1 MDTLLIILALVFGIV
16 GLLGAVLPALPGAPL
31 SYIGLLLLLP
41 CEGADISSAALWVTG
56 IFLAI
61 VSILDYIAPAWLTNL
76 SGGGKQATR
85 GSMAGLIAG
94 LFFFPPIGLIVGP
107 FVGAFIGELMEGSS
121 KGILWSLTNLE
132 HKLEL
137 GRVVKVESTLLLC
150 WDNITDIVDVLLLQ
164 VLKNCI

>member
-1 MDTLLIILALVFGIV
+1 METLLIILALVFGIV

-41 CEGADISSAALWVTG
+41 CEGADISSVALWVTG

-94 LFFFPPIGLIVGP
+94 LFFFPPWGLIIGP

-121 KGILWSLTNLE
+121 KGQALKVALMSFVGFLLTTGL
-132 HKLEL
+132 KIIYS
-137 GRVVKVESTLLLC
+137 G
-150 WDNITDIVDVLLLQ
+150 VLLFMICAEAIQL
-164 VLKNCI
+164 IF

>member
-1 MDTLLIILALVFGIV
+1 METLLIILALVFGIV

-41 CEGADISSAALWVTG
+41 CEGADISSVALWVTG

-85 GSMAGLIAG
+85 GSMAGLIVG
-94 LFFFPPIGLIVGP
+94 LFFFPPWGLIVGP

-121 KGILWSLTNLE
+121 KGKALKVALMSFVGFLLTTGL
-132 HKLEL
+132 KIIYS
-137 GRVVKVESTLLLC
+137 G
-150 WDNITDIVDVLLLQ
+150 VLLFMIVKESLQ
-164 VLKNCI
+164 LIF

>member
-1 MDTLLIILALVFGIV
+1 METLLIILALVFGIV

-41 CEGADISSAALWVTG
+41 CEGADISSVTLWVTG
-56 IFLAI
+56 VFLVI

-121 KGILWSLTNLE
+121 KGKALKVALMSFVGFLLTTGL
-132 HKLEL
+132 KIIYS
-137 GRVVKVESTLLLC
+137 G
-150 WDNITDIVDVLLLQ
+150 VLLFMIGAQAIKL
-164 VLKNCI
+164 IF

>member
-16 GLLGAVLPALPGAPL
+16 GLWGAVLPALPGAPL

-41 CEGADISSAALWVTG
+41 CEGADISSIALWVTG

-121 KGILWSLTNLE
+121 KGKALKVALMSFVGFLLTTGL
-132 HKLEL
+132 KIIYS
-137 GRVVKVESTLLLC
+137 G
-150 WDNITDIVDVLLLQ
+150 VLLFMIGAQAIKL
-164 VLKNCI
+164 IF

>member
-1 MDTLLIILALVFGIV
+1 MDTLFIILALVFGIV

-41 CEGADISSAALWVTG
+41 CEGADISSVALWVTG

-85 GSMAGLIAG
+85 GSMAGLIVG
-94 LFFFPPIGLIVGP
+94 LFFFPPWGLIVGP

-121 KGILWSLTNLE
+121 KGKALKVALMSFVGFLLTTGL
-132 HKLEL
+132 KIIYS
-137 GRVVKVESTLLLC
+137 G
-150 WDNITDIVDVLLLQ
+150 VLLFMIVKESLQ
-164 VLKNCI
+164 LIF

>member
-1 MDTLLIILALVFGIV
+1 METLLIILALVFGII
-16 GLLGAVLPALPGAPL
+16 GLLGSVLPALPGAPL

-41 CEGADISSAALWVTG
+41 CEGADISSATLWVTG

-61 VSILDYIAPAWLTNL
+61 VSILDYIAPVWLTNL

-94 LFFFPPIGLIVGP
+94 LFFFPPWGLIVGP

-121 KGILWSLTNLE
+121 KGKALKVALMSFVGFLLTTGL
-132 HKLEL
+132 KIIYS
-137 GRVVKVESTLLLC
+137 G
-150 WDNITDIVDVLLLQ
+150 VLLFMICAEAIRL
-164 VLKNCI
+164 IF

>member
-1 MDTLLIILALVFGIV
+1 MDTLFIILAIVFGIV

-41 CEGADISSAALWVTG
+41 CEGTDISSVALWVTG

-85 GSMAGLIAG
+85 GSMAGLIVG
-94 LFFFPPIGLIVGP
+94 LFFFPPWGLIVGP

-121 KGILWSLTNLE
+121 KGKALKVALMSFVGFLLTTGL
-132 HKLEL
+132 KIIYS
-137 GRVVKVESTLLLC
+137 G
-150 WDNITDIVDVLLLQ
+150 VLLFMIVKESLQ
-164 VLKNCI
+164 LIF

>member
-1 MDTLLIILALVFGIV
+1 METLLIILALVFGII
-16 GLLGAVLPALPGAPL
+16 GLLGSVLPALPGAPL

-41 CEGADISSAALWVTG
+41 CEGADISSATLWMTG

-61 VSILDYIAPAWLTNL
+61 VSILDYIAPVWLTNL

-94 LFFFPPIGLIVGP
+94 LFFFPPWGLIVGP

-121 KGILWSLTNLE
+121 KGKALKVALMSFVGFLLTTGL
-132 HKLEL
+132 KIIYS
-137 GRVVKVESTLLLC
+137 G
-150 WDNITDIVDVLLLQ
+150 VLLFMICAEAIRL
-164 VLKNCI
+164 IF

>member
-1 MDTLLIILALVFGIV
+1 MVTLLIILALVFGIV

-41 CEGADISSAALWVTG
+41 CEGADISSVALWVTG

-121 KGILWSLTNLE
+121 KGKALKVALMSFVGFLLTTGL
-132 HKLEL
+132 KIIYS
-137 GRVVKVESTLLLC
+137 G
-150 WDNITDIVDVLLLQ
+150 VLLFMIGAQAIKL
-164 VLKNCI
+164 IF